1 MTVYGSSVSIVKNA
15 IYAGL
20 TTALGDDASVLYE
33 APTDPNQLISE
44 SDERVFVCFDDEI
57 SGELDLGGFGG
68 GLLRYDET
76 YTVPLRLVVIDEQ
89 RDQDDTLDWRAR
101 QKPVDQRL
109 DELIGAVLEWFAD
122 QDNVPDS
129 GGAADEIQIHSVT
142 PTSFRRESAALS
154 ATAGRV
160 AVAVIQIS
168 VMAHKE
174 P

>member
-1 MTVYGSSVSIVKNA
+1 MTVYGSSVSIVKGA

-20 TTALGDDASVLYE
+20 TTALGDDASVLYD
-33 APTDPNQLISE
+33 APADPNQLISE
-44 SDERVFVCFDDEI
+44 SDERVFVCFGDEI
-57 SGELDLGGFGG
+57 SGDLDLGGFGG

-89 RDQDDTLDWRAR
+89 RDASALDDRAR
-101 QKPVDQRL
+101 QEPVDQRL

-122 QDNVPDS
+122 QANVPDS
-129 GGAADEIQIHSVT
+129 GGVSDEVQIHSAT
-142 PTSFRRESAALS
+142 PTSFRRISGALT
-154 ATAGRV
+154 ATAGRW
-160 AVAVIQIS
+160 ALAEIQIS